1 VGDPGSIP
9 RLGKSPREG
18 QGEWGRQHLID
29 NGQGFFPG
37 EKQESSDSG
46 YKRIPKRRKKNC
58 FINFT

>member
-1 VGDPGSIP
+1 MWRFGMCPI
-9 RLGKSPREG
+9 REG
-18 QGEWGRQHLID
+18 QGERGRQYLID

-46 YKRIPKRRKKNC
+46 YKRVPKRREKNC